1 MKSPGCWRQWNKGH
15 TQSLRVG
22 KRTPR
27 GGPAMTT
34 QSRLYRSY
42 TDLKERYVRWERE
55 EKLLKYQV
63 IESNRGSKQWR
74 LNSILSQTPRIFTSS
89 KLTTLKRTDWT
100 NSKWPS
106 FLTILIGT
114 KKKKM
119 ILLLFSIFFIRE
131 RMLHQVDS
139 FLAQADT
146 NHFLVTT
153 K

>member
-1 MKSPGCWRQWNKGH
+1 
-15 TQSLRVG
+15 
-22 KRTPR
+22 
-27 GGPAMTT
+27 MTT

-42 TDLKERYVRWERE
+42 TDLKERYVSWERE

-106 FLTILIGT
+106 FLTILIDL
-114 KKKKM
+114 KKKK
-119 ILLLFSIFFIRE
+119 
-131 RMLHQVDS
+131 
-139 FLAQADT
+139 
-146 NHFLVTT
+146 